1 MHTTLVIF
9 RVFLSVENAIPR
21 YLDFFVLLINLTR
34 IKTRN
39 SYRIGS
45 IMILETR
52 HSISEILS
60 RQPLFR
66 ILSGPELVQL
76 AKGATEYRLS
86 KNEMLLQKGDRSD
99 GLHLVISGQVKLYLP
114 SMAGSE
120 KVVRMATPGDT
131 FGEEGAFLNKPCAMA
146 VQAVKDSI
154 LLMLDKQALAEAM
167 DRNCVLSSA
176 LMTHMCTR
184 LCELVE
190 NLETCVQRNSAQRV
204 VHYLMQMA
212 PQEAETFDLV
222 LDVNKQT
229 IASQLNLAPE
239 TFSRVLGRLAKDGCI
254 EVKGRNITIM
264 NMRNL
269 REYAG

>member
-1 MHTTLVIF
+1 
-9 RVFLSVENAIPR
+9 
-21 YLDFFVLLINLTR
+21 
-34 IKTRN
+34 
-39 SYRIGS
+39 
-45 IMILETR
+45 MILETR

-66 ILSGPELVQL
+66 ILSGPEQSQL
-76 AKGATEYRLS
+76 AKSASEYRLS
-86 KNEMLLQKGDRSD
+86 KNEMLLQKGEVSE
-99 GLHLVISGQVKLYLP
+99 GLHVVITGQVKMYLP

-120 KVVRMATPGDT
+120 KVVRMAAPGDT
-131 FGEEGAFLNKPCAMA
+131 FGEEGVFLNKPCPMA
-146 VQAVKDSI
+146 IQAVRDSI
-154 LLMLDKQALAEAM
+154 LLVLDKQALLDTME
-167 DRNCVLSSA
+167 RNCVLSSA

-204 VHYLMQMA
+204 VHYLVQMA
-212 PQEAETFDLV
+212 PRETESFDLT

-254 EVKGRNITIM
+254 QVKGRNITVK
-264 NMRNL
+264 NLSAL

>member
-1 MHTTLVIF
+1 
-9 RVFLSVENAIPR
+9 
-21 YLDFFVLLINLTR
+21 
-34 IKTRN
+34 
-39 SYRIGS
+39 
-45 IMILETR
+45 MILETR

-66 ILSGPELVQL
+66 ILSSPELAQL
-76 AKGATEYRLS
+76 ARSATEYRLT
-86 KNEMLLQKGDRSD
+86 KNEMVLQKGDMSE
-99 GLHLVISGQVKLYLP
+99 GLHVVIAGQVKLYLP

-120 KVVRMATPGDT
+120 KVVRMAGSGDT
-131 FGEEGAFLNKPCAMA
+131 FGEEGVFLNKVCPMT
-146 VQAVKDSI
+146 VQAVRDSI
-154 LLMLDKQALAEAM
+154 LLLLEKQALIEIM
-167 DRNCVLSSA
+167 ERNCVLSGA

-212 PQEAETFDLV
+212 PGESQTFDLT

-254 EVKGRNITIM
+254 QVKGRNITVM
-264 NMRNL
+264 NLDAL
-269 REYAG
+269 RGYTG

>member
-1 MHTTLVIF
+1 
-9 RVFLSVENAIPR
+9 
-21 YLDFFVLLINLTR
+21 
-34 IKTRN
+34 
-39 SYRIGS
+39 
-45 IMILETR
+45 MILETR

-66 ILSGPELVQL
+66 ILSGPELALL
-76 AKGATEYRLS
+76 ARNASEYRLS
-86 KNEMLLQKGDRSD
+86 KNEMLLQKGEVSE
-99 GLHLVISGQVKLYLP
+99 GLHVVIAGQVKMYLP

-131 FGEEGAFLNKPCAMA
+131 FGEEGVFLSKACPMA
-146 VQAVKDSI
+146 VQAVRDSI
-154 LLMLDKQALAEAM
+154 LLVLEKQALLDAM
-167 DRNCVLSSA
+167 ERNCVLSSA

-204 VHYLMQMA
+204 VHYLVQMA
-212 PQEAETFDLV
+212 PREAETFDLT

-254 EVKGRNITIM
+254 LVKGRNITV
-264 NMRNL
+264 RNL
-269 REYAG
+269 SALRDYAG

>member
-1 MHTTLVIF
+1 
-9 RVFLSVENAIPR
+9 
-21 YLDFFVLLINLTR
+21 
-34 IKTRN
+34 
-39 SYRIGS
+39 
-45 IMILETR
+45 MILETR

-66 ILSGPELVQL
+66 ILGSTELNNL
-76 AKGATEYRLS
+76 ARNATEYRLS
-86 KNEMLLQKGDRSD
+86 KNEMVMQKGDVSD
-99 GLHLVISGQVKLYLP
+99 GLHVVISGQVKLYLP

-120 KVVRMATPGDT
+120 KVVRMAGPGDT
-131 FGEEGAFLNKPCAMA
+131 FGEEGAFLNKSCPMA
-146 VQAVKDSI
+146 VQAVRDSL
-154 LLMLDKQALAEAM
+154 LLMLDKQSLIETM
-167 DRNCVLSSA
+167 ERNCVLSGA

-212 PQEAETFDLV
+212 PGEAQTFDLT

-254 EVKGRNITIM
+254 QVRGRNITVTDLGA
-264 NMRNL
+264 L

>member
-1 MHTTLVIF
+1 
-9 RVFLSVENAIPR
+9 
-21 YLDFFVLLINLTR
+21 
-34 IKTRN
+34 
-39 SYRIGS
+39 
-45 IMILETR
+45 MILETR

-66 ILSGPELVQL
+66 ILSGPELALL
-76 AKGATEYRLS
+76 ARNASEYRLS
-86 KNEMLLQKGDRSD
+86 KNEMLLQKGEVSE
-99 GLHLVISGQVKLYLP
+99 GLHVVIAGQVKMYLP

-131 FGEEGAFLNKPCAMA
+131 FGEEGVFLNKACPMA
-146 VQAVKDSI
+146 VQAVRDSI
-154 LLMLDKQALAEAM
+154 LLVLEKQALLDAM
-167 DRNCVLSSA
+167 ERNCVLSSA

-204 VHYLMQMA
+204 VHYLVQMA
-212 PQEAETFDLV
+212 PRETETFDLT

-254 EVKGRNITIM
+254 LVKGRNITV
-264 NMRNL
+264 RNL
-269 REYAG
+269 SALRDYAG

>member
-1 MHTTLVIF
+1 
-9 RVFLSVENAIPR
+9 
-21 YLDFFVLLINLTR
+21 
-34 IKTRN
+34 
-39 SYRIGS
+39 
-45 IMILETR
+45 MILETR

-66 ILSGPELVQL
+66 ILSGPELGML
-76 AKGATEYRLS
+76 ARNASEYRLS
-86 KNEMLLQKGDRSD
+86 KNEMLLQKGEVSE
-99 GLHLVISGQVKLYLP
+99 GLHVVIAGQVKMYLP

-120 KVVRMATPGDT
+120 KVVRMAAPGDT
-131 FGEEGAFLNKPCAMA
+131 FGEEGVFLNKACPMA
-146 VQAVKDSI
+146 VQAVRDSI
-154 LLMLDKQALAEAM
+154 LLVLEKQALLDAM
-167 DRNCVLSSA
+167 ERNCVLSSA

-204 VHYLMQMA
+204 VHYLVQMA
-212 PQEAETFDLV
+212 PREAESFDLT

-254 EVKGRNITIM
+254 QVKGRNITV
-264 NMRNL
+264 RNL
-269 REYAG
+269 SALRDYAG